1 MRVLLRGSAV
11 SQASQ
16 SEQRLIRMV
25 DHRVQCSS
33 TGTSVKKTSTLPIER
48 WSAENTN
55 SQWWALRFTQA
66 MLLWCFPAQEI
77 PQEAPTLVYVGIVL
91 IFLMLDRLD
100 PFRLSDRGP
109 EHMRGSCT

>member
-1 MRVLLRGSAV
+1 
-11 SQASQ
+11 
-16 SEQRLIRMV
+16 
-25 DHRVQCSS
+25 
-33 TGTSVKKTSTLPIER
+33 
-48 WSAENTN
+48 
-55 SQWWALRFTQA
+55 